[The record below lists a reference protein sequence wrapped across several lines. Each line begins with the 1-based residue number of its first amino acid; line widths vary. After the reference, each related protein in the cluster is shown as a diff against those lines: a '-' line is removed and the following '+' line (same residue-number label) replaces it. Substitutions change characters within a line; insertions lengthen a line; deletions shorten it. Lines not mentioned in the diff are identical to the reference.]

1 MKWFVLLPHVLGV
14 AVVAHVSAL
23 AGVVSGLKP
32 KSLAVAPVVHR
43 LDLPAF
49 QPRVLD
55 DTSGAIARILLLYTA
70 SDAPSVSVPY
80 LDLLNKLPVE
90 IDVVVCAADSES
102 IEDFR
107 NRFRVSLIR
116 KPRAVEFL
124 EVGFLTSAWSRDRII
139 ARMRADFKPASSL
152 LPLGADWYREEEW
165 RDLEVFQAMSDQ
177 GVMVGNFSL
186 PLHLEGGNVVGGS
199 DHVFVGFNAITD
211 NLASGMHADDV
222 RGWVGKALGKE
233 VVFLQDTDGNVPKS
247 HADMYLTPLPGNR
260 ALLADP
266 RLGTQLLEGLTE
278 GSLSY
283 PNLEGVDR
291 GILFFK
297 HDDRLSD
304 QFDEIHQDLKKRGL
318 EVDRLPGVF
327 AGDNEW
333 MVTYNNVLMDFRR
346 GHSIVYM
353 PVYHLDTLDHAA
365 RKVYESKGFEVRT
378 IDVSTVFHLNG
389 AIRCLTN
396 VIERKPTGFA
406 TPQNRNK
413 K

>member
-1 MKWFVLLPHVLGV
+1 MKWFSCLAALLVV
-14 AVVAHVSAL
+14 AHGAHVSAL
-23 AGVVSGLKP
+23 GGVVSGLKP
-32 KSLAVAPVVHR
+32 KAITSTPVVHR
-43 LDLPAF
+43 LALPEF

-55 DTSGAIARILLLYTA
+55 DASGAISRILLLYSV
-70 SDAPSVSVPY
+70 SDAPSVSPPY
-80 LDLLNKLPVE
+80 QDLLNQLPVE
-90 IDVVVCAADSES
+90 IGIVVCAADSVS
-102 IEDFR
+102 IDDFR
-107 NRFRVSLIR
+107 KRFREPLSR
-116 KPRAVEFL
+116 KPRAIQFL

-165 RDLEVFQAMSDQ
+165 KDLEVFQSMSDQ

-211 NLASGMHADDV
+211 NLVSGMQAEDI
-222 RGWVGKALGKE
+222 RGWLGKALGKD
-233 VVFLQDTDGNVPKS
+233 VVFLQDEDGNVPKS
-247 HADMYLTPLPGNR
+247 HADMYLTPLPGNKT
-260 ALLADP
+260 LLADP
-266 RLGTQLLEGLTE
+266 RLGTQLLEGVTE

-283 PNLEGVDR
+283 PEVEGVDR
-291 GILFFK
+291 GVLFFM

-304 QFDEIHQDLKKRGL
+304 QFDQISQAIQQQGL

-346 GHSIVYM
+346 GHAIVYM
-353 PVYHLDTLDHAA
+353 PVYHLDALDNAA

-378 IDVSTVFHLNG
+378 INVSTVFHLNG
-389 AIRCLTN
+389 AIRCLAN

-406 TPQNRNK
+406 TPQHRSRK
-413 K
+413 